1 MFIVGMEGLYF
12 DTQEN
17 ELEMVGNE
25 RPTKTLWKDKNLR
38 CTVDPMHLSSM
49 GTSYIHHS
57 MFYSRDRKNV
67 THFILGKDWKAVY
80 KDYKSNSQ
88 ILNFI
93 LKV

>member
-12 DTQEN
+12 DTKEN
-17 ELEMVGNE
+17 ELEMVGYE
-25 RPTKTLWKDKNLR
+25 RPTKALWKDKNLR
-38 CTVDPMHLSSM
+38 CIVDPMHLSSM
-49 GTSYIHHS
+49 ATLYIHHS

-67 THFILGKDWKAVY
+67 TQLILRIGKLCTRIIR
-80 KDYKSNSQ
+80 SNSQ